1 MIRATRDFDP
11 LELLDYA
18 EAIRESYVPTV
29 DKVSIEEKILLS
41 HEEDN
46 WGLSPWEVQEV
57 VQEAMAQLPDGLEE
71 HVDLIFDVIYE
82 AVAEALSR
90 AGR

>member
-1 MIRATRDFDP
+1 MIRATQDFDP
-11 LELLDYA
+11 LDLLDHA
-18 EAIRESYVPTV
+18 EAILENYVPSV
-29 DKVSIEEKILLS
+29 DKVSIEDKILLS

-57 VQEAMAQLPDGLEE
+57 VQEAMSQLPDGLEE

-82 AVAEALSR
+82 AIAEALDR
-90 AGR
+90 ARR